1 MIQSEN
7 SLLLVD
13 PYQNLLH
20 AYRMLFEEVGL
31 PVETAVNLEE
41 AQRSLKDKEYSLVMA
56 ELFLPDPKGLNFW
69 QETKISYPETYLILM
84 TDAPVDEE
92 VYAHIFNS
100 GADDLII
107 KPFPP
112 EKVLVHVRRGLKQRA
127 SILRQKKMAR
137 LALLDPICESQ
148 DSAILNH
155 DYFKQCFRRE
165 LKLARRHQDPLSLMI
180 IKAEAFEAE
189 RDGKKDFLKELAR
202 LLRKSTRE
210 EDVIGRENGGFGV
223 LLYKTGHEGS
233 RVLERRLSDLIQK
246 HRPFQSESI
255 QSLVD
260 NVQIQSF
267 TYPEQWK
274 VPEPFSRI
282 AGDLN
287 LEIPLHKGE
296 REEGSHN

>member
-13 PYQNLLH
+13 PYQNLLQ
-20 AYRMLFEEVGL
+20 AYRILFEEVGL
-31 PVETAVNLEE
+31 PVETAVSLEE
-41 AQRSLKDKEYSLVMA
+41 AQRNLKDKEYALIMA
-56 ELFLPDPKGLNFW
+56 ELFLPDFKGLNFW
-69 QETKISYPETYLILM
+69 QETKMSHPETYLILM
-84 TDAPVDEE
+84 TDVQVDEE
-92 VYAHIFNS
+92 GYERVFNS

-112 EKVLVHVRRGLKQRA
+112 EKLLVHVRRGLRQRA
-127 SILRQKKMAR
+127 SILTQKKMAR

-165 LKLARRHQDPLSLMI
+165 LKRARRHQDPLSLMI
-180 IKAEAFEAE
+180 IKAETLELE
-189 RDGKKDFLKELAR
+189 REGEKDFLTELAR
-202 LLRKSTRE
+202 LLRRSTRE
-210 EDVIGRENGGFGV
+210 EDVIGRENGGFGI

-233 RVLERRLSDLIQK
+233 RVLEQRLSDLIK
-246 HRPFQSESI
+246 NHPPFQSERI
-255 QSLVD
+255 ESLVE
-260 NVQIQSF
+260 NLQIQSF

-282 AGDLN
+282 AGDLIQ
-287 LEIPLHKGE
+287 EIPIH
-296 REEGSHN
+296 

>member
-13 PYQNLLH
+13 PYKNLLH
-20 AYRMLFEEVGL
+20 AYRILFEQEGL
-31 PVETAVNLEE
+31 SVETAVNLKE
-41 AQRSLKDKEYSLVMA
+41 AQQRLKDREYALVMA

-69 QETKISYPETYLILM
+69 QETKNSHPETCLILM

-92 VYAHIFNS
+92 GYERIFNS

-112 EKVLVHVRRGLKQRA
+112 EKLLVHVRRGLRQRA
-127 SILRQKKMAR
+127 SILRQKKMGR
-137 LALLDPICESQ
+137 LALLDPICEAR
-148 DSAILNH
+148 DLVILNP
-155 DYFKQCFRRE
+155 DYFKRCFRRE
-165 LKLARRHQDPLSLMI
+165 LKRARRHQDPLSLVI
-180 IKAEAFEAE
+180 IQAKTFDGLEN
-189 RDGKKDFLKELAR
+189 DGKNGFLAELAQ
-202 LLRKSTRE
+202 LLSRSTRE
-210 EDVIGRENGGFGV
+210 EDVIGRENGGFGI

-233 RVLERRLSDLIQK
+233 RVLEQRLSDLIQNY
-246 HRPFQSESI
+246 RPFQSERL
-255 QSLVD
+255 QSFVENL
-260 NVQIQSF
+260 QIQSF

-287 LEIPLHKGE
+287 SEIPFH
-296 REEGSHN
+296 

>member
-1 MIQSEN
+1 LIQSEN

-20 AYRMLFEEVGL
+20 AYRILFEEVGL
-31 PVETAVNLEE
+31 PVETAANLEE
-41 AQRSLKDKEYSLVMA
+41 AQGSLKDKEYALVMA
-56 ELFLPDPKGLNFW
+56 ELFLPDHKGLDFW

-84 TDAPVDEE
+84 TDAQVDEE
-92 VYAHIFNS
+92 GYERIFNS

-112 EKVLVHVRRGLKQRA
+112 KKLLVHVRRGLQQRA
-127 SILRQKKMAR
+127 SILREKKMAQ

-148 DSAILNH
+148 DLAILNH

-165 LKLARRHQDPLSLMI
+165 LKRARRHQDPLSLMI
-180 IKAEAFEAE
+180 IKAGTMEAE
-189 RDGKKDFLKELAR
+189 KDGKKNFLTELAQ
-202 LLRKSTRE
+202 LLRRSTRE
-210 EDVIGRENGGFGV
+210 EDVIGRENGGLGI

-233 RVLERRLSDLIQK
+233 RVLEQRLSDLIQN
-246 HRPFQSESI
+246 HRPFQSERL

-260 NVQIQSF
+260 NLQIQSF
-267 TYPEQWK
+267 SYPEQWK

-282 AGDLN
+282 AGDLIQG
-287 LEIPLHKGE
+287 IPFH
-296 REEGSHN
+296 